1 MGKYMDEIWL
11 NIMGYEGQ
19 YQVSNTGY
27 VRSIKRNR
35 ILKPTNI
42 NGYLQISLSN
52 QGKIKKCLIHRLVAE
67 AFLPNPNNLSQ
78 VNHKDENT
86 FNNNVNNLEW
96 CNVTYNNNYGTRNDR
111 ISSSHR
117 DLNKSIDSKKVLQN
131 YKFTYYKMQNIM
143 TDIKNHIQQIISE
156 ANISESDTNNLW
168 NLYKDIK
175 SIASSYV
182 QTSSYKEKNKTVPE
196 IIITQQND

>member
-96 CNVTYNNNYGTRNDR
+96 CNVTYNNNYGTRNAR
-111 ISSSHR
+111 ISSSHQ
-117 DLNKSIDSKKVLQN
+117 DLNKSIDSKKVLQD

-182 QTSSYKEKNKTVPE
+182 QPSSYKEKK
-196 IIITQQND
+196 

>member
-52 QGKIKKCLIHRLVAE
+52 QGKIKKCLL
-67 AFLPNPNNLSQ
+67 LS
-78 VNHKDENT
+78 
-86 FNNNVNNLEW
+86 
-96 CNVTYNNNYGTRNDR
+96 
-111 ISSSHR
+111 
-117 DLNKSIDSKKVLQN
+117 
-131 YKFTYYKMQNIM
+131 
-143 TDIKNHIQQIISE
+143 
-156 ANISESDTNNLW
+156 
-168 NLYKDIK
+168 
-175 SIASSYV
+175 
-182 QTSSYKEKNKTVPE
+182 
-196 IIITQQND
+196 

>member
-52 QGKIKKCLIHRLVAE
+52 QGKIKKM
-67 AFLPNPNNLSQ
+67 F
-78 VNHKDENT
+78 
-86 FNNNVNNLEW
+86 
-96 CNVTYNNNYGTRNDR
+96 
-111 ISSSHR
+111 
-117 DLNKSIDSKKVLQN
+117 
-131 YKFTYYKMQNIM
+131 
-143 TDIKNHIQQIISE
+143 
-156 ANISESDTNNLW
+156 DT
-168 NLYKDIK
+168 
-175 SIASSYV
+175 
-182 QTSSYKEKNKTVPE
+182 
-196 IIITQQND
+196 

>member
-27 VRSIKRNR
+27 IRSIKRNR

-78 VNHKDENT
+78 VHHKDENT

-96 CNVTYNNNYGTRNDR
+96 CNVTYNNNYGTRNAR

-117 DLNKSIDSKKVLQN
+117 DLNKSIDSKKVLQD

-182 QTSSYKEKNKTVPE
+182 QSSSYKEKNKTVPE